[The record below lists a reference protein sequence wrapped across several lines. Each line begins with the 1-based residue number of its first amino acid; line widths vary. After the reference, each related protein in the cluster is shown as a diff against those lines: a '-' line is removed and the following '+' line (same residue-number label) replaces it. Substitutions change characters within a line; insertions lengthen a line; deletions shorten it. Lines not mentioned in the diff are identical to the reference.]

1 MGQEALF
8 KAGTTQQIII
18 SIVVAIVFFAASSSY
33 FVYGGIPIAGDI
45 AAWFGWALPFSTFVA
60 TIMMLRQKAVDI
72 SKGGQRARFS
82 AIFLVS
88 FAIQIIIGLTTS
100 PFMGSGEYLFM
111 YNNMYKVGQ
120 VGIYSL
126 VGLTLIASCA
136 TLYRVRSPLTAFM
149 TFFLILG
156 FLTATPVG
164 SMIHP
169 FITEFGL
176 DVNTNIGGAV
186 DSAYWVCYSI
196 ATAAMFARVLLGKE
210 QLRPV

>member
-1 MGQEALF
+1 MGQELF
-8 KAGTTQQIII
+8 KAGKSQQIVI
-18 SIVVAIVFFAASSSY
+18 SIIVGIVFFAASSSY

-60 TIMMLRQKAVDI
+60 TIMMIRQKALDV
-72 SKGGQRARFS
+72 SKGGQRGRFS

-88 FAIQIIIGLTTS
+88 FAIQILIGLSTS
-100 PFMGSGEYLFM
+100 MSSDQYLFM

-120 VGIYSL
+120 VGIYSMVGITL
-126 VGLTLIASCA
+126 VASCA

-149 TFFLILG
+149 TGLLILG
-156 FLTATPVG
+156 FLTATPLG